1 MTEEIIQV
9 TATDVKHG
17 EIVRSS
23 ATYCMVCQNI
33 VYAAYILDH
42 GVYHCPSCVS
52 SKEINAI
59 TRAKRRREGRGTP
72 DDRALQEEYAS
83 FRTVALSD
91 EDNKTSKIVRCKTI
105 GCEHGNWND
114 EKTVWKW
121 NEKWVCNLCEW
132 SCDDSTY
139 QDVVN
144 NKKGHENM
152 HKEKWDK
159 LLASKKEG
167 QTAPKVAW
175 VLKENRKDD

>member
-9 TATDVKHG
+9 TSTDVKHG

-121 NEKWVCNLCEW
+121 NEKWVCSLCKW
-132 SCDDSTY
+132 ACDDAGE
-139 QDVVN
+139 VV
-144 NKKGHENM
+144 KKKKAHELV